1 MQKFLGENLE
11 KLLALDNVVLHSSN
25 LKMIPNYILTHHS
38 IRIKVYT
45 ASFISFSF
53 S

>member
-25 LKMIPNYILTHHS
+25 LKNDSKLYFDTPLNQN
-38 IRIKVYT
+38 
-45 ASFISFSF
+45 
-53 S
+53 